1 MRALRHFCL
10 GTNTLEGR
18 ENQPS
23 FARRDGQECPSYT
36 GIPHTRR
43 LSTEALLEGDEL
55 MGKRNGRYGKSG
67 GCEHT
72 KDRGDL
78 AEMQFMVAVSSRGL
92 VVAKPYGDN
101 EKYDLIVDAGWRR
114 LWRVQVKSTAARHH
128 RGFAVRASWR
138 TSHHQI
144 SYKPSQ
150 VDFIAVTIVGEGIW
164 YLIPV
169 RALAGRLTIHLYPFG
184 SRRGSRNGFEKY
196 RGAWDLLSGG
206 ESAVRRGR
214 GARGGGVAVA
224 GKRARRV
231 RSRIGSGRG

>member
-1 MRALRHFCL
+1 
-10 GTNTLEGR
+10 
-18 ENQPS
+18 
-23 FARRDGQECPSYT
+23 
-36 GIPHTRR
+36 
-43 LSTEALLEGDEL
+43 

-67 GCEHT
+67 GWEHT

-206 ESAVRRGR
+206 KAVERRGR
-214 GARGGGVAVA
+214 RRRGGGVAVA
-224 GKRARRV
+224 GRRARRV
-231 RSRIGSGRG
+231 RSRIGPGRG

>member
-1 MRALRHFCL
+1 
-10 GTNTLEGR
+10 
-18 ENQPS
+18 
-23 FARRDGQECPSYT
+23 
-36 GIPHTRR
+36 
-43 LSTEALLEGDEL
+43 
-55 MGKRNGRYGKSG
+55 MGKRNDRKEKSG
-67 GCEHT
+67 GRGHS

-128 RGFAVRASWR
+128 GGFAVRASWR
-138 TSHHQI
+138 TSNHQI

-206 ESAVRRGR
+206 QPAMRGGR
-214 GARGGGVAVA
+214 GARDVRAAVR
-224 GKRARRV
+224 GKRAGRI
-231 RSRIGSGRG
+231 RSRIGPSIGTGRV